1 MRAAQPVSREPHRP
15 GDPAAGGAPTPLGR
29 PRIALATTLLGWFIR
44 ALGATWRIDVVE
56 GREHLDALSAGGPP
70 AILAFWHDQVIAGAY
85 YTGVRMARKK
95 GVDVTALTS
104 RSGDGELVARIMHR
118 WGAHVVRGSSSAGG
132 REAMWD
138 LRAVVRRH
146 RSSPILVPDGP
157 RGPARHLKRGI
168 LVLARASG
176 APVLAMGFAPD
187 RRWRLNSWDRM
198 IIPKPFTRVRLCVR
212 RFKAVGRSGRDLR
225 DERAGR
231 VGGGANR
238 DGRQRLQS
246 LLNEVSRCAERAAQA
261 T

>member
-1 MRAAQPVSREPHRP
+1 MRAAQPAPREPHRP
-15 GDPAAGGAPTPLGR
+15 GDAAASGATTRPGR
-29 PRIALATTLLGWFIR
+29 ARTTVVTTLLGWFAR
-44 ALGATWRIDVVE
+44 ALGATWRIEVVE
-56 GREHLDALSAGGPP
+56 GREHLDELSAGGVP
-70 AILAFWHDQVIAGAY
+70 AILAFWHDQVIPGAY
-85 YTGVRMARKK
+85 FTGIRMARKG

-118 WGAHVVRGSSSAGG
+118 WGARVVRGSSSAGG

-146 RSSPILVPDGP
+146 RSCPILVPDGP
-157 RGPARHLKRGI
+157 RGPARRLKRGI

-198 IIPKPFTRVRLCVR
+198 IIPRPFTRVRLCVR
-212 RFKAVGRSGRDLR
+212 RFEIEDRSGRDLP
-225 DERAGR
+225 DERTGR
-231 VGGGANR
+231 GFGGTNR
-238 DGRQRLQS
+238 DGRHRLQS
-246 LLNEVSRCAERAAQA
+246 LLNEVTRCAERAAQA